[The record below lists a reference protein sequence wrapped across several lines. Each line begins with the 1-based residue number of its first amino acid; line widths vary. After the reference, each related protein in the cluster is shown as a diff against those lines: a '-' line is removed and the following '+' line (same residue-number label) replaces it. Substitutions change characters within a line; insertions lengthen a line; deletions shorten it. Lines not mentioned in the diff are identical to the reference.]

1 MNRLNTSIDKSSYH
15 QQTAAVK
22 IARPD
27 TAAGCGNLA
36 YVMKNAT
43 IVVETV
49 RPLPVLSIPEPSSL
63 EMDSNQAQEQEL
75 THPSQSEMD

>member
-1 MNRLNTSIDKSSYH
+1 MKTSIDKNSYH

-22 IARPD
+22 IVRPD

-63 EMDSNQAQEQEL
+63 EMDSNQAEEQEL